1 MQKRCEKLG
10 IKWIAPNKG
19 SLHDLEEM
27 NIEEKMAFLRK
38 NRDWKCMV
46 KWELLDEHAKTWKS
60 NGLADLR
67 YSVLIETPLDEKR
80 KSSKITV
87 DVKLNGNHWSNEK
100 CGINFKG

>member
-1 MQKRCEKLG
+1 
-10 IKWIAPNKG
+10 
-19 SLHDLEEM
+19 M

-46 KWELLDEHAKTWKS
+46 KWELLEEHEKTWKT

-67 YSVLIETPLDEKR
+67 YSVLKTEPLDDKN

-87 DVKLNGNHWSNEK
+87 DVKLNGNHWGNDK
-100 CGINFKG
+100 AGIDYAGG